1 MEVLEIILLILAY
14 SLIIIA
20 LFLEVICYKKNIETL
35 ETIYFTISLLLLIV
49 ALTVTYFFR
58 PFNHSDNTN
67 IFILLAMILVALTT
81 PLHILEERRHTIKPI
96 FRKVLIAFSGVLTI
110 LVIAGHFTKI
120 LNVLQYVVALFL
132 GISVVLSMIL
142 IRTTKPK
149 VNIAHREKIER
160 YIAIAVLIMIPLSL
174 LTNYA
179 VDLNGINTKIG
190 FTLPLIFIVLAGSKL
205 WSDIERLSLFK
216 PKNTVKEQNLI
227 NYSLTN
233 REKEIAL
240 LLIKGNTYKHISE
253 QLFISIPTVKTHVS
267 NIYRK
272 CKINNRI
279 ELISLLSN

>member
-20 LFLEVICYKKNIETL
+20 LFLEVICYTKNIETL

-49 ALTVTYFFR
+49 ALTITYFFK
-58 PFNHSDNTN
+58 PFNSDSTN

-96 FRKVLIAFSGVLTI
+96 FKKLLIAFSVMLTLLI
-110 LVIAGHFTKI
+110 ISGHFIKI
-120 LNVLQYVVALFL
+120 LNFLQYVVALFL
-132 GISVVLSMIL
+132 GISVVMSMIL
-142 IRTTKPK
+142 IRITKPK
-149 VNIAHREKIER
+149 VNIVHREKMER
-160 YIAIAVLIMIPLSL
+160 YIAIAVLILIPLSL
-174 LTNYA
+174 LTNYV

-240 LLIKGNTYKHISE
+240 LLIKGNTYKKISE

-279 ELISLLSN
+279 ELISLLSS